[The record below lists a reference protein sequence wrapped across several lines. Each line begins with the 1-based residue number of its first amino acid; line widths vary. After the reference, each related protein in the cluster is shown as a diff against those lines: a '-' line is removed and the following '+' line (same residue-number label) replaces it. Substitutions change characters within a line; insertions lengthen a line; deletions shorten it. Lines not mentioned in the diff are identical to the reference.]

1 VYEKGG
7 TWRACSKNSARTLH
21 QSRVLRHTRYNAL
34 LKSAPSPRLAYLV
47 SQYPAVTHTFI
58 LREIRALRRL
68 GLEVN
73 VFSVRGPDRLPHAL
87 SLEEQEELAQ
97 TRAVLKAGVLS
108 IVGAHL
114 RTAGGS
120 PLAYFAGLFYALRLA
135 GLDLHKAIR
144 NLIYFGEAVVAG
156 SWMSRLRLGHVHSHF
171 ASTLEL
177 LLARVFPIT
186 FSATIHGPDEFS
198 DVAGF
203 YMAEKVA
210 HAAFLCAISHYAASQ
225 LMKASDSRYWD
236 KLEVAPLGV
245 DPGIFVPNPG
255 RKSTERF
262 EVLCVGRLA
271 AAKGH
276 HILLAAVG
284 RLVREGRSIRL
295 RLVGDGPERP
305 GLERRIAELGLE
317 YNVQLM
323 GSLNQDR
330 VRQLYAET
338 DLFVLTSFAEGVPVV
353 LMEAMAMEIPCVAT
367 WITGVPELIRHSIDG
382 WLVPPGDFDQT
393 AEAIAHLMDDP
404 ALRRRLGCS
413 ARVRVIE
420 KYDLDRNTAHLARIF
435 KHRLSG

>member
-1 VYEKGG
+1 
-7 TWRACSKNSARTLH
+7 
-21 QSRVLRHTRYNAL
+21 
-34 LKSAPSPRLAYLV
+34 
-47 SQYPAVTHTFI
+47 
-58 LREIRALRRL
+58 LREIRTLRKL

-73 VFSVRGPDRLPHAL
+73 VFSVRGPDRPPHAL
-87 SLEEQEELAQ
+87 SPEEREELAQ
-97 TRAVLKAGVLS
+97 TRSVLTAGVLA

-114 RTAGGS
+114 RTLAGN
-120 PLAYFAGLFYALRLA
+120 PLGYFAGLFYALRLA
-135 GLDLHKAIR
+135 GLDLRKAFL

-210 HAAFLCAISHYAASQ
+210 HAAFLCAISDYAASQ
-225 LMKASDSRYWD
+225 LMKASDPRYWG

-245 DPGIFVPNPG
+245 DPGVFVPNPA
-255 RKSTERF
+255 RQSTERL
-262 EVLCVGRLA
+262 EALCVGRLA

-276 HILLAAVG
+276 YILLAAVS

-295 RLVGDGPERP
+295 RVAGDGPERP

-317 YNVQLM
+317 KNVELM

-330 VRQLYAET
+330 VRQLYRET

-353 LMEAMAMEIPCVAT
+353 LMEAMAMEIPCLAT

-382 WLVPPGDFDQT
+382 WLVPPGDVDQV
-393 AEAIAHLMDDP
+393 AAAIGQLMDDP

-413 ARVRVIE
+413 ARIRVIE
-420 KYDLDRNTAHLARIF
+420 KYDLERNTAHLAEIF
-435 KHRLSG
+435 RRRLSA